1 MKHLLLSSILM
12 LGNASALAESL
23 LITDARLMEQGLPT
37 DVNYDILV
45 SDGVINRIGENLSE
59 VAADAVIDAA
69 SRPVT
74 GAFFAGITALA
85 SMKLGWC
92 PILSILDLPT
102 YTPV

>member
-12 LGNASALAESL
+12 LGNASASAESL

-69 SRPVT
+69 GRPVT
-74 GAFFAGITALA
+74 CL
-85 SMKLGWC
+85 L
-92 PILSILDLPT
+92 
-102 YTPV
+102 YTSPSPRD